1 MPIPTTSKRQSLVA
15 SGEFDLSSELTTAI
29 MESDKALLVEAKKR
43 NDVAGSTALVA
54 ILDSASGQLTVAN
67 VGDSR
72 GILCDAKGTVIP
84 LSFDHKPQ
92 QVNKFSISA

>member
-1 MPIPTTSKRQSLVA
+1 MTTVLFYVSLV
-15 SGEFDLSSELTTAI
+15 
-29 MESDKALLVEAKKR
+29 
-43 NDVAGSTALVA
+43 GSTALVA
-54 ILDSASGQLTVAN
+54 ILDTARGQLAVAN

-92 QVNKFSISA
+92 QVSKISKVI

>member
-1 MPIPTTSKRQSLVA
+1 MHNI
-15 SGEFDLSSELTTAI
+15 
-29 MESDKALLVEAKKR
+29 
-43 NDVAGSTALVA
+43 GSTALVA
-54 ILDSASGQLTVAN
+54 LFDSARCQLAVAN

-92 QVNKFSISA
+92 QVFYTFIISSSICFFKLCIFQF

>member
-1 MPIPTTSKRQSLVA
+1 MVFTS
-15 SGEFDLSSELTTAI
+15 I
-29 MESDKALLVEAKKR
+29 I
-43 NDVAGSTALVA
+43 GSTALVA
-54 ILDSASGQLTVAN
+54 LLDSAHGQLTVAN

-92 QVNKFSISA
+92 QVNGQF

>member
-1 MPIPTTSKRQSLVA
+1 MTTVLFNVSLV
-15 SGEFDLSSELTTAI
+15 
-29 MESDKALLVEAKKR
+29 
-43 NDVAGSTALVA
+43 GSTALVA
-54 ILDSASGQLTVAN
+54 ILDTARGQLAVAN

-92 QVNKFSISA
+92 QVSKLSKVI